1 MVDKLPA
8 IQNETPAI
16 AEDFEVPTLVT
27 EAGSN
32 ARYAWEEFLY
42 GEIENAH
49 TRRAYGKA
57 VSDLLD
63 AADQAGLTLQLIS
76 PKFVRQHFERMKS
89 TTSIPTRKLRLSGI
103 KRFFDIAVTRH
114 AMPLNPAL
122 SVRGEKYSVTEGK
135 TPEISPA
142 EVAKLLKRCDESA
155 PLGLRDKTI
164 IALMAFTAAR
174 VNAVANLRVYDF
186 AYKGNQWVAIL
197 SEKGGKNREIP
208 VRHDLELLIKRQ
220 IQSLGTSSGSDPLFP
235 TAIRKSG
242 KFSSTAIH
250 PNNVRDML
258 KKRLLQAGLTTNYTP
273 HSFRV
278 CTLTDLL
285 KQDVPREDVQYLAG
299 HADARTTALYD
310 RRSKKVTRNIVER
323 ISIKLS

>member
-1 MVDKLPA
+1 MNKKLPA
-8 IQNETPAI
+8 VRAAAPTII
-16 AEDFEVPTLVT
+16 RDFAVPTLVT
-27 EAGSN
+27 EAGSS

-42 GEIENAH
+42 GEIENVH

-57 VSDLLD
+57 VSDLLSS
-63 AADQAGLTLQLIS
+63 AEKAGLSLSQIS

-89 TTSIPTRKLRLSGI
+89 KTSTPTRKLRLSAV

-135 TPEISPA
+135 TSEISTG
-142 EVAKLLKRCDESA
+142 EVAKLLKRCDESTVI
-155 PLGLRDKTI
+155 GLRDKTI

-174 VNAVANLRVYDF
+174 VNAVSMLCVGDF
-186 AYKGNQWVAIL
+186 AYKGNQWVVIL
-197 SEKGGKNREIP
+197 AEKGGKSREIP
-208 VRHDLELLIKRQ
+208 VRHDLELLIKKL
-220 IQSLGTSSGSDPLFP
+220 ILALGSPTDKDPLFP
-235 TAIRKSG
+235 TAVRRSG
-242 KFSSTAIH
+242 RFTDTSIH

-258 KKRLLQAGLTTNYTP
+258 KKRLLAAGLPTNYTP

-285 KQDVPREDVQYLAG
+285 KQDVAREDVQYLAG